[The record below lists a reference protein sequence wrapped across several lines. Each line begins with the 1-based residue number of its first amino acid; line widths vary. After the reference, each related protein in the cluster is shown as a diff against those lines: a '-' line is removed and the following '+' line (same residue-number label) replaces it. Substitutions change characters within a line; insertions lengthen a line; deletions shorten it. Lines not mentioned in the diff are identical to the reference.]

1 MEPLDI
7 VMIIIRITALAIG
20 IFIVVGTVIS
30 AVKAFILP
38 RAVNVWLT
46 RTVFHA
52 VGVVYKLGAKRAK
65 TYEERD
71 QIMAMFAPL
80 SLFLLPI
87 FLLTLILIGYN
98 FIFWALEPQP
108 ITDALRLSG
117 SSLLTL
123 GYESGD
129 ETSYELIEFSEAM
142 LGLILVAL
150 LIAYLPTIYSAFSKR
165 ETAVALIETRA
176 GTPPSA
182 LEFIARSYRTGDL
195 DDLGNVWEGWRVWF
209 AELQESHTSLAP
221 LSYFRSTQPNT
232 SWVTAGGTILDSAA
246 LILSTIDVPRDA
258 HAAYCIRAGY
268 LAFQNIAKFFD
279 LEFNPTPAA
288 DDPISITREEFD
300 DLCEQLVERS
310 VPLVPNLD
318 QAWRDFSGW
327 RVNYDS
333 VLLQLAAI
341 TYAPYAPWTSD
352 RSAILQSPRLTML
365 QGERMKNMEK

>member
-1 MEPLDI
+1 MQPADMG
-7 VMIIIRITALAIG
+7 MILLRIIAVGIG

-46 RTVFHA
+46 RFVFHG
-52 VGVVYKLGAKRAK
+52 VGIIFQLRAKRAK

-71 QIMAMFAPL
+71 SIMAMFAPL

-87 FLLTLILIGYN
+87 FLLSLILIGYT

-108 ITDALRLSG
+108 LTHALRLSG

-123 GYESGD
+123 GYESGN
-129 ETSYELIEFSEAM
+129 ETSYELIEFSEAT

-150 LIAYLPTIYSAFSKR
+150 LIAYLPTIYAAFSKR

-182 LEFIARSYRTGDL
+182 LEFIVRSYRTGDL
-195 DDLGNVWEGWRVWF
+195 EDLGEVWESWRVWF

-221 LSYFRSTQPNT
+221 LSFFRSTQPDI
-232 SWVTAGGTILDSAA
+232 SWITAGGTVLDAAA
-246 LILSTIDVPRDA
+246 LMLSTVDVPRDA
-258 HAAYCIRAGY
+258 GAAYCIRSGY
-268 LAFQNIAKFFD
+268 IAFQNIATFFD
-279 LEFNPTPAA
+279 LTFNATPAPG
-288 DDPISITREEFD
+288 DPISVTREEFEEVYD
-300 DLCEQLVERS
+300 QLAARN
-310 VPLVPNLD
+310 VPVVADRD
-318 QAWRDFSGW
+318 QAWRDFAGW
-327 RVNYDS
+327 RVNYDT

-352 RSAILQSPRLTML
+352 RSALLPQSIR
-365 QGERMKNMEK
+365 GRG